1 MGPVSGIEPCG
12 LVRCHIL
19 RCGCGSGVG
28 ITHQSL
34 GEIGQRRSS
43 RGSGKCSKLAVLEK
57 FCRVKVKM
65 KKPPHFAEAFQN
77 FRCTLFR
84 GASEEFL
91 VLVSRSIVY
100 ALEGGRSSKH
110 GYVCVGV
117 SLPSLRQ
124 FGLKSCI
131 SSLVIH
137 LRSPS
142 QILRYNLLDY

>member
-91 VLVSRSIVY
+91 VLKCLSIVY

-110 GYVCVGV
+110 GYVYVGV
-117 SLPSLRQ
+117 SLSSPRQ
-124 FGLKSCI
+124 FGLKSYI
-131 SSLVIH
+131 SLVIH

-142 QILRYNLLDY
+142 QILNYNLLDH